1 MEIILSQH
9 CESLTGTL
17 GRGFGYY
24 IRSTKKGRYFGQRSK
39 HSVPPDGHWRFIV
52 TCAQMAH
59 SKLHIADIKVGW
71 LELESALYEAHH
83 FIAKQQVRKN
93 FAYQAK
99 TTYDARDILNLKT
112 TFSL

>member
-1 MEIILSQH
+1 MKIILSQQ
-9 CESLTGTL
+9 CESLTGMLDSSL
-17 GRGFGYY
+17 GYHIEHRKNGFFSKRNQRGYA
-24 IRSTKKGRYFGQRSK
+24 
-39 HSVPPDGHWRFIV
+39 PPDGHWRFIAL
-52 TCAQMAH
+52 CAQMAH
-59 SKLHIADIKVGW
+59 SKLHINDIKVGW

-99 TTYDARDILNLKT
+99 LTYDARDIINLKT